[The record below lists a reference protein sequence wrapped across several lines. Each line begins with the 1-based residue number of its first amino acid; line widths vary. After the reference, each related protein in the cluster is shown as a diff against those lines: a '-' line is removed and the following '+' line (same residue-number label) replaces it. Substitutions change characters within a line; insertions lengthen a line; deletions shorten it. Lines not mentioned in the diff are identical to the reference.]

1 MFRNSSDSR
10 SLFHDHPH
18 PRHHGLSVFRLAL
31 ARLRPALYYFT
42 AVVIIIFFYCLLFYE
57 PESGRHHPHRRF
69 RGHYGQASALISVSG
84 SSGETEGGSTGTGHF
99 SAAYLLEEFIRKAN
113 LDFADNYARKT
124 SLVPTL
130 LGSDILNSSPL
141 LAQPGNSQHH
151 QRSLLENFHYKTV
164 SRQMAN
170 TSVNHSQIT
179 TGESGVNIHLFDE
192 GDSDHLAEEDEE
204 YLALVDEPDSIEHYL
219 ETLGFN
225 IRHITRYL
233 LHVNQSSNNATLQ
246 ITRRPTFNVVAKS
259 VTKHS
264 PTSIPHVSAQ
274 SNFSDILELL
284 NGISSADKSN
294 ETLVFVSAINANQ
307 YSMAYRFIKSFEAYR
322 KKNANDLKMHLRLM
336 IYDLGLTEDQLFEV
350 FLC

>member
-1 MFRNSSDSR
+1 MFRNSTDSR
-10 SLFHDHPH
+10 SLFHDHP
-18 PRHHGLSVFRLAL
+18 RNHGLSLFRMAL

-84 SSGETEGGSTGTGHF
+84 INGETEDDTTGTDHF

-113 LDFADNYARKT
+113 LHFADNYARKT

-130 LGSDILNSSPL
+130 LGSDELNSSPL
-141 LAQPGNSQHH
+141 LTRPGNSQHH
-151 QRSLLENFHYKTV
+151 QRSLLENFHYETV
-164 SRQMAN
+164 SQQKPN
-170 TSVNHSQIT
+170 TSANHSQIT
-179 TGESGVNIHLFDE
+179 AGENGVSIHLLGE
-192 GDSDHLAEEDEE
+192 GDGDQLAEEDEE
-204 YLALVDEPDSIEHYL
+204 YLALVDEPDTIEHYL

-233 LHVNQSSNNATLQ
+233 LHVNQSLNNATSQ
-246 ITRRPTFNVVAKS
+246 VTKNPKFNVVAKS

-264 PTSIPHVSAQ
+264 PTSSPHFSAQ
-274 SNFSDILELL
+274 NNFSDVLELL
-284 NGISSADKSN
+284 NGIPTAENSN
-294 ETLVFVSAINANQ
+294 NTLVFVSAINTNQ
-307 YSMAYRFIKSFEAYR
+307 YSTAYRFIKSFEAYR

-350 FLC
+350 LFIIY

>member
-1 MFRNSSDSR
+1 MFRNSADSR

-18 PRHHGLSVFRLAL
+18 PRHHGLSLFRMAL
-31 ARLRPALYYFT
+31 ARLRPALLYYFT

-84 SSGETEGGSTGTGHF
+84 SSGETEDGTSGSGHV

-113 LDFADNYARKT
+113 LHFADNYARKI

-130 LGSDILNSSPL
+130 LGSDELNSSPL
-141 LAQPGNSQHH
+141 LTQPGNSQHH
-151 QRSLLENFHYKTV
+151 LRSLLENFHYEAV
-164 SRQMAN
+164 SQQMRN
-170 TSVNHSQIT
+170 TSANHSLNT
-179 TGESGVNIHLFDE
+179 TERNGVSIHLLDE
-192 GDSDHLAEEDEE
+192 ESDADQLAEEDEE

-219 ETLGFN
+219 ENLGFN

-233 LHVNQSSNNATLQ
+233 LHVNQSSNNATFQ
-246 ITRRPTFNVVAKS
+246 VTRKPTFNVVATS
-259 VTKHS
+259 VTKPS
-264 PTSIPHVSAQ
+264 PTSTSHFSAQ
-274 SNFSDILELL
+274 SNFSDILDLL
-284 NGISSADKSN
+284 NGIPIVDKSN
-294 ETLVFVSAINANQ
+294 NTLVFVSAINANQ

-350 FLC
+350 